1 MSIAREIMKKI
12 AYLLIIAA
20 LVVAFAFAL
29 VACNDNGSTDNS
41 GNDNTMSD
49 ADYAAVKAAVEA
61 SSQKTSYGA
70 TVTEV
75 ADGVTTETNANFY
88 NTGRNRLIQTEYV
101 SENAD
106 GSVAEKG
113 FTVYIPGESN
123 IFAEAV
129 YEGESTL
136 PSYSNFDNASG
147 MILQEALTDSGL
159 LSRDKVN
166 DLFNK
171 NNSFALTDGTKS
183 SADGTTVYVFK
194 FDNGEESGKATI
206 TVDGNGVLTA
216 MELAYDDGSV
226 LKAKYVYDLGAVP
239 ADVPTTSQAWY
250 TAHPKAEQTA

>member
-88 NTGRNRLIQTEYV
+88 NTGRNRLIQTKYV

-226 LKAKYVYDLGAVP
+226 LKAEYVYDLGAVP
-239 ADVPTTSQAWY
+239 ADVPTTSPAWY

>member
-61 SSQKTSYGA
+61 SSGKTSYGA
-70 TVTEV
+70 TITEV
-75 ADGVTTETNANFY
+75 ADGVTTVTKASFY
-88 NTGRNRLIQTEYV
+88 NTGRDRLIQTECV

-136 PSYSNFDNASG
+136 PSYSNFNNASG
-147 MILQEALTDSGL
+147 MILQEALSDSGL
-159 LSRDKVN
+159 LSRDKVT

-183 SADGTTVYVFK
+183 SADGYTVYVFK
-194 FDNGEESGKATI
+194 FDNDEESGKATI
-206 TVDGNGVLTA
+206 TVDGNGVLAA

-226 LKAKYVYDLGAVP
+226 LTAEYVYDLGAVP
-239 ADVPTTSQAWY
+239 ANVPTTSQAWY

>member
-75 ADGVTTETNANFY
+75 ADGVTTVTKASFY
-88 NTGRNRLIQTEYV
+88 NTGRDRLIQTEYV

-136 PSYSNFDNASG
+136 PSRSNFDNASG

-183 SADGTTVYVFK
+183 SADGYTVYVFK

-206 TVDGNGVLTA
+206 TVDGNGVLAA

-226 LKAKYVYDLGAVP
+226 LKAEYVYDLGAVP
-239 ADVPTTSQAWY
+239 ANVPTTSQAWY
-250 TAHPKAEQTA
+250 TAHPKTEQTA

>member
-136 PSYSNFDNASG
+136 PSYSNFNNASG

>member
-29 VACNDNGSTDNS
+29 VACNEKPDGGG

-75 ADGVTTETNANFY
+75 ADGVTTVTKASFY
-88 NTGRNRLIQTEYV
+88 NTGRDRLIQTEYV

-136 PSYSNFDNASG
+136 PSYSNFNNASG

-183 SADGTTVYVFK
+183 SADGYTVYVFK

-226 LKAKYVYDLGAVP
+226 LKAEYVYDLGAVP

>member
-20 LVVAFAFAL
+20 LVVAFAFTL
-29 VACNDNGSTDNS
+29 VACNEKPDEGG

-75 ADGVTTETNANFY
+75 ADSVTTVTKASFY
-88 NTGRNRLIQTEYV
+88 NTGRDRLIQTEYV

-136 PSYSNFDNASG
+136 PSYSNFNNASG

-183 SADGTTVYVFK
+183 SADGYTVYVFK

-226 LKAKYVYDLGAVP
+226 LKAAYVYDLGAVP

>member
-20 LVVAFAFAL
+20 LVVAFAFTL

-61 SSQKTSYGA
+61 SSGKTSYGA

-75 ADGVTTETNANFY
+75 ADGVTTVTEANFY
-88 NTGRNRLIQTEYV
+88 NTGRDRLIQTEYV
-101 SENAD
+101 SKNAD

-136 PSYSNFDNASG
+136 PSYSNFNNASG
-147 MILQEALTDSGL
+147 MILQEALSDSGL

-183 SADGTTVYVFK
+183 SADGYTVYVFK

-206 TVDGNGVLTA
+206 TVDGNGVLA
-216 MELAYDDGSV
+216 EMELAYDDGSV
-226 LKAKYVYDLGAVP
+226 LKAEYVYDLGAVP

>member
-29 VACNDNGSTDNS
+29 VACNDTGSTDNS

-88 NTGRNRLIQTEYV
+88 NTGRNRLIQTKYV

-136 PSYSNFDNASG
+136 PSYSNFNNASG

-226 LKAKYVYDLGAVP
+226 LKAEYVYDIGAVP
-239 ADVPTTSQAWY
+239 ADVPTTSPAWY
-250 TAHPKAEQTA
+250 TAHPKAELTA

>member
-29 VACNDNGSTDNS
+29 VACNDNSSTDNS

-136 PSYSNFDNASG
+136 PSRSNFDNASG

-183 SADGTTVYVFK
+183 SADGYTVYVFK

-216 MELAYDDGSV
+216 MELAYDDGSI
-226 LKAKYVYDLGAVP
+226 LKAEYVYDLGAVP

-250 TAHPKAEQTA
+250 TAHPKTEQTA